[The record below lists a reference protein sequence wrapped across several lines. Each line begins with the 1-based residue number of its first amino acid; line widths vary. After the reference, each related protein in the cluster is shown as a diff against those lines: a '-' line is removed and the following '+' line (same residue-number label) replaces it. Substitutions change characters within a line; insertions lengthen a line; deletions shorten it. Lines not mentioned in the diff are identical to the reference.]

1 MIDDNFVQA
10 AIKIRREYLKLTNN
24 LNFYKT
30 QANRV
35 IKNLEDIVDKLE
47 DVSKGAEFDP
57 NAEATTSKLLGVLK
71 SLEVEGKNINEL
83 VDPLNAEIE
92 KLSLEEAELWRK
104 IKSKHSEFSDEQI
117 VTYIKS
123 KFSEQNLLL

>member
-30 QANRV
+30 QANKV
-35 IKNLEDIVDKLE
+35 IKNLEDIANKL
-47 DVSKGAEFDP
+47 DDISKGSEFDP
-57 NAEATTSKLLGVLK
+57 NTEATTAKLVGVLK
-71 SLEVEGKNINEL
+71 SLELEGKNINEL
-83 VDPLNAEIE
+83 VDPLNSEIE

-104 IKSKHSEFSDEQI
+104 IKSKHSEFSDDQI
-117 VTYIKS
+117 VDYIRG
-123 KFSEQNLLL
+123 KFSEQNLIL

>member
-35 IKNLEDIVDKLE
+35 IDNLQDIINKLE
-47 DVSKGAEFDP
+47 EVANNSVSEP
-57 NAEATTSKLLGVLK
+57 NTEATSVRLLEVLK
-71 SLEVEGKNINEL
+71 MLEMEGKNINEL
-83 VDPLNAEIE
+83 IDPLNSEIE
-92 KLSLEEAELWRK
+92 KLAVEESELWRK
-104 IKSKHSEFSDEQI
+104 IKAKHSEVRDEQI
-117 VTYIKS
+117 VDYIKV
-123 KFSEQNLLL
+123 KLSEQNLIL